1 MSRATDTSREWRLWI
16 SLLAWLAAT
25 GVVIAT
31 DPYVRTKMKS
41 AANGVKKKATE
52 FKDHVKA
59 KRKERK
65 EKKAPHI
72 EVVSSEI
79 IHQEPL

>member
-16 SLLAWLAAT
+16 GTIAWLLATGAVLAAN
-25 GVVIAT
+25 
-31 DPYVRTKMKS
+31 PYVRTKVKS

-52 FKDHVKA
+52 FKENVKA
-59 KRKERK
+59 KREERRKKKE
-65 EKKAPHI
+65 PHI
-72 EVVSSEI
+72 EVVSSEV

>member
-16 SLLAWLAAT
+16 STIAWLAAT

-31 DPYVRTKMKS
+31 NPYVRSKVKS
-41 AANGVKKKATE
+41 AKNWTVDKVNDFKKKA
-52 FKDHVKA
+52 KA
-59 KRKERK
+59 KKEERRKNK
-65 EKKAPHI
+65 EPHI
-72 EVVSSEI
+72 EVVSSEV